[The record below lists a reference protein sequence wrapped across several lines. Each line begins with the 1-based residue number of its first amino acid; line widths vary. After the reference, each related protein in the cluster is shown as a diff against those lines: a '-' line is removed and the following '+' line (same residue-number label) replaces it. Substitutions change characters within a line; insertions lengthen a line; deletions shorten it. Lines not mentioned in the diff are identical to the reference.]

1 MDSFTRLISNAE
13 DTDAVEVQVGAGV
26 LEDTILGPVLGPVLG
41 PILVLGLDLGL
52 IPVPQGSKAA
62 TLIF

>member
-13 DTDAVEVQVGAGV
+13 NTDAVEVQVGAGV
-26 LEDTILGPVLGPVLG
+26 LEDTILGPVLG